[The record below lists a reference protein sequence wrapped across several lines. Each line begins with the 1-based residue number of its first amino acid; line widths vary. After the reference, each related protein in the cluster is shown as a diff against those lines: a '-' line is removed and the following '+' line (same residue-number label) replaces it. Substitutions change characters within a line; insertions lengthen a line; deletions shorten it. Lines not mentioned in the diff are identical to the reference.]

1 MSDPRKGLTSASSFA
16 DDKACLGR
24 RRLIN
29 SLPAEFL
36 KPEKDEAEAE
46 FGNKV
51 HKAIE
56 TGDVS
61 QLGDRP
67 YETYKAVMAGEEQL
81 LNEWTLNTGIDAITK
96 HGREERFWIKD
107 SHGNDVAS
115 AQLDRYW
122 IGENSHALV
131 VDVKS
136 LFAPHIPRAEESW
149 QLKMQ
154 AVALFAATGSD
165 KIRVAYNAP
174 NRFGRK
180 LDWHDFERS
189 DLMRFNLDILYH
201 CLLMQQSDAARTPG
215 EACRYC
221 PARAACPEAAAYS
234 MLPSVV
240 AGVAA
245 GMSKQQ
251 IRNKVAT
258 LTPADWVFLWKRSA
272 MVKNILES
280 AASCLCSMP
289 ESELNN
295 LGLKFGNGRTT
306 SSVPNEKTKEACE
319 RLSMLGLTDDDLWQ
333 CMSLDKTAAIE
344 LVQKRHNLS
353 SKEKARDMLETELA
367 GLIEEKTGEPTLR
380 EI

>member
-24 RRLIN
+24 RQLIN
-29 SLPAEFL
+29 SLPPEFL
-36 KPEKDEAEAE
+36 KPAKDESEAE
-46 FGNKV
+46 FGTLV
-51 HKAIE
+51 HKALE
-56 TGDVS
+56 TGDFS
-61 QLGDRP
+61 KLEGDA
-67 YETYKAVMAGEEQL
+67 YDTYAAVMTGEEQL
-81 LNEWTLNTGIDAITK
+81 LNEWALNNQIEVITK
-96 HGREERFWIKD
+96 HGREERFWIKYNGKD
-107 SHGNDVAS
+107 AAS

-122 IGENSHALV
+122 FGENGHALI

-136 LFAPHIPRAEESW
+136 LFAPHLPRAEESW
-149 QLKMQ
+149 QLKVQ
-154 AVALFAATGSD
+154 AVALWATHGGG
-165 KIRVAYNAP
+165 KIRVAYNCP
-174 NRFGRK
+174 NKFGRK
-180 LDWHDFERS
+180 LDWHDFTPE
-189 DLMRFNLDILYH
+189 DLRKFTAEIYFACYMMSLP
-201 CLLMQQSDAARTPG
+201 DAPRVPG

-221 PARAACPEAAAYS
+221 PARGVCPEAASYS

-240 AGVAA
+240 AGVA
-245 GMSKQQ
+245 SDLTKQQ

-280 AASCLCSMP
+280 AASCLRAMP

-295 LGLKFGNGRTT
+295 LGLKFGKGRTT

-344 LVQKRHNLS
+344 LVQKRQNLS
-353 SKEKARDMLETELA
+353 NKEKAQDMLETELA